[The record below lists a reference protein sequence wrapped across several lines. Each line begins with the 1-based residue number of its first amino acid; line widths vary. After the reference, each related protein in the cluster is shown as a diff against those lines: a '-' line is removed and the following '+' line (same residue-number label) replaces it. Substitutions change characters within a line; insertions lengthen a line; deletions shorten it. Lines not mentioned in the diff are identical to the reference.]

1 MASASTCSHC
11 GKQREGLKKCS
22 VCKKAAYCGAEC
34 QKAAWKKH
42 KKTCPPPPS
51 RDDVIGKINASR
63 ATKDWAGVLKWE
75 GRLEELLQGQPDAA
89 CDAILSVFAEAHS
102 MASTPMGNACNAG
115 MQSTGTEHAL
125 CAITLN
131 ERRVDL
137 LGKMGRFRDQGKR
150 ICDLA
155 DRLLLLGKKE
165 EALTQFERAEQLG
178 AAHGF
183 SSVECQACEGIGLLT
198 VKEGGDAEGVELL
211 AAVPPIEEEGG
222 VFSASADKE
231 LRQEIKRLTK
241 KNTKLNRAVLH
252 ESKEMDDTREE
263 THPNPRHLSLT
274 FLRTVTEMVY
284 DEDGQV
290 EVVDEPLHSVAG
302 EEKEVREEI
311 PAANGGAVG
320 KLSRVPRPTGGI
332 LRETEPLVDGNRR
345 EPQEH
350 ATR

>member
-1 MASASTCSHC
+1 
-11 GKQREGLKKCS
+11 
-22 VCKKAAYCGAEC
+22 
-34 QKAAWKKH
+34 
-42 KKTCPPPPS
+42 
-51 RDDVIGKINASR
+51 
-63 ATKDWAGVLKWE
+63 
-75 GRLEELLQGQPDAA
+75 
-89 CDAILSVFAEAHS
+89 
-102 MASTPMGNACNAG
+102 MGNLF
-115 MQSTGTEHAL
+115 ST
-125 CAITLN
+125 
-131 ERRVDL
+131 
-137 LGKMGRFRDQGKR
+137 
-150 ICDLA
+150 
-155 DRLLLLGKKE
+155 
-165 EALTQFERAEQLG
+165 
-178 AAHGF
+178 
-183 SSVECQACEGIGLLT
+183 
-198 VKEGGDAEGVELL
+198 
-211 AAVPPIEEEGG
+211 
-222 VFSASADKE
+222 SADK
-231 LRQEIKRLTK
+231 EIKRLTK